1 MEVGVGYGEDMS
13 KRGKKKKKD
22 ERGGGVCVRAEMC
35 EVEKDE

>member
-13 KRGKKKKKD
+13 KRGKKKKD
-22 ERGGGVCVRAEMC
+22 ERGGGVCVCAEMC